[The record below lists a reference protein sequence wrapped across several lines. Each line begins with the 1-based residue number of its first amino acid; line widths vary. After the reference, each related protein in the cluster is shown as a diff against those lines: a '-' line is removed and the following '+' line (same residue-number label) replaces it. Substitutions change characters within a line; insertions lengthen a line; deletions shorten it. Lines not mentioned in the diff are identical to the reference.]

1 MAELYAKRTGC
12 CKGKGGSMHV
22 GDMTVGMIPAIAIV
36 GGNIPLTTGLALAC
50 KRRGEGRVA
59 VAFMGDGATNE
70 GAFHEGLNMAAIW
83 DLPALFVVENNL
95 YAASTPVGVTFKI
108 ENIADRA
115 GSYGMASDICDGMDV
130 LAVYEAAGRAIDRAR
145 AGGGPTLLEC
155 KTYRLCG
162 HSRSDP
168 RTYRSKEEEAEWA
181 TRDAIVR
188 LAAQLK
194 AAGLATDESLAQIER
209 KSPRRLTTPSPS
221 PRAAR
226 PPRRKRRWRMCFG
239 SRLEIRQV
247 D

>member
-115 GSYGMASDICDGMDV
+115 ASYGMASDICDGMDV
-130 LAVYEAAGRAIDRAR
+130 LAV
-145 AGGGPTLLEC
+145 L
-155 KTYRLCG
+155 
-162 HSRSDP
+162 
-168 RTYRSKEEEAEWA
+168 
-181 TRDAIVR
+181 
-188 LAAQLK
+188 
-194 AAGLATDESLAQIER
+194 
-209 KSPRRLTTPSPS
+209 
-221 PRAAR
+221 
-226 PPRRKRRWRMCFG
+226 
-239 SRLEIRQV
+239 
-247 D
+247 